1 MLGKAITILSL
12 ILLPFANAA
21 PQVIE
26 NPDKPQSKTAG
37 RVIELKEVLK
47 ITDEGGEFFFKYPR
61 SPKIGRD
68 GSIFV
73 QDNEQVLQ
81 FDKQGK
87 FIRNYFK
94 KGQGPGEM
102 SYALAAIPDAQGLCI
117 QASGPGKLV
126 WFDELGKLLKERPVR
141 PSGRM
146 SLFLQAFFGDT
157 YYFSGSEFPRLTGEA
172 QYFENPYS
180 IVAMKDG
187 SEELKSLQSFPVKQF
202 VVTSGGG
209 GGMISIGPFLA
220 VPYQSRYLIV
230 IHTCEYLI
238 KLLDSRSN
246 TVVRTFNRKY
256 ARVESPPIK
265 PENNKPMMMINGKT
279 YSRPPQKYLNDISAV
294 YIVKNAI
301 WIVTSTKDSKKRV
314 LIDVF
319 NAEGAYTDSFYLSV
333 PADGQFV
340 ITDEYCLT
348 VEKNPDETYAIKKYE
363 FVWKN

>member
-1 MLGKAITILSL
+1 MLGKAITIVSL

-61 SPKIGRD
+61 SPKLGPD
-68 GSIFV
+68 GSLFV
-73 QDNEQVLQ
+73 QDNDQILQ

-102 SYALAAIPDAQGLCI
+102 SYARVVIPDAQGLCI

-126 WFDELGKLLKERPVR
+126 WFDGQGKLIKERPVR
-141 PSGRM
+141 PLGRM

-157 YYFSGSEFPRLTGEA
+157 YYFSGSEFPRLTGEP

-209 GGMISIGPFLA
+209 GGTIDIAPFLA
-220 VPYQSRYLIV
+220 VPFQSRFLIV
-230 IHTCEYLI
+230 VHTCEYLI
-238 KLLDSRSN
+238 KLLDAKSSA
-246 TVVRTFNRKY
+246 VVRTFNRKY
-256 ARVESPPIK
+256 SRVESPPRK
-265 PENNKPMMMINGKT
+265 PEENKPVMSINGKA
-279 YSRPPQKYLNDISAV
+279 YSSPPQKYLNDISAV
-294 YIVKNAI
+294 YTGKNAI
-301 WIVTSTKDSKKRV
+301 WIVTSTKGPKKRV

-340 ITDEYCLT
+340 ITDEYCLS
-348 VEKNPDETYAIKKYE
+348 VEKNPDETYAVKKYE
-363 FVWKN
+363 IVWKN